1 MIKTYFLFKTVSGI
15 MYIIYILRRKN
26 PIKYFEII
34 ERISI
39 DTASMALA
47 QFLRRLKYDPILSFN
62 SILCLN

>member
-34 ERISI
+34 ERIGF
-39 DTASMALA
+39 
-47 QFLRRLKYDPILSFN
+47 FLR
-62 SILCLN
+62 